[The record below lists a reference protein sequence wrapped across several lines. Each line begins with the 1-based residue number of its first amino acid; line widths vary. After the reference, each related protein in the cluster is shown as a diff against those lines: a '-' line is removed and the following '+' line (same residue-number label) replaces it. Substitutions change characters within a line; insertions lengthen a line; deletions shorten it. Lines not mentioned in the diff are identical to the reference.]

1 MVRVVSARAETVPPD
16 GPGVD
21 AGPAGGPL
29 GPVVDP
35 LARCDSDDVGAGTVI
50 WPFAHV
56 SEGAVVG
63 RSCKIGEHSYLE
75 GGSVIGDRVTVKNG
89 ALIWRGVHVGD
100 DVFLG
105 PRVTFTNDLRP
116 RAHQRIPDDDLLTTT
131 VRPGASLG
139 ASVTVVC
146 GVTIGE
152 HAMVGAGTLVHEDVP
167 AHALVV
173 GVPGRRIGWVCR
185 CGQRLDDDHRCGCGR
200 RHEPDGAAGLRAV
213 DAVDA
218 VDARGSEPTPVLG
231 VPI

>member
-1 MVRVVSARAETVPPD
+1 MTVRVVSARAETVPPD
-16 GPGVD
+16 GAGGD
-21 AGPAGGPL
+21 AGRAGRAL

-35 LARCDSDDVGAGTVI
+35 LARCDSDTVGAGTVI

-56 SEGAVVG
+56 SAGAVVG

-75 GGSVIGDRVTVKNG
+75 GGSTIGDRVTVKNG
-89 ALIWRGVHVGD
+89 ALIWRGVHVDD

-116 RAHQRIPDDDLLTTT
+116 RAHQRVADDDLLPTT
-131 VRPGASLG
+131 VRSGASLG

-152 HAMVGAGTLVHEDVP
+152 HAMIGAGTLVHEDVP

-185 CGQRLDDDHRCGCGR
+185 CGRRLDDRHRCGCGR
-200 RHEPDGAAGLRAV
+200 RHEPDGAAGLREVEEVTVRDPAPGTV
-213 DAVDA
+213 H
-218 VDARGSEPTPVLG
+218 GG
-231 VPI
+231 PI